1 MTILEKSAQIPKI
14 KVFVYQG
21 HVESIYA
28 DTSLVEVEV
37 VNCERAACLPSF
49 DEQYEKTQAEG
60 LTEVDYKSTAC
71 DSPYRSDEE

>member
-1 MTILEKSAQIPKI
+1 MAILEKNVQIPKI

-21 HVESIYA
+21 RVESVYA

-37 VNCERAACLPSF
+37 VNCERAACSPSF

-60 LTEVDYKSTAC
+60 LTEIGYKSTAC